1 MPESLEAKPRV
12 VVLAGP
18 TGVGKTRLSLVLART
33 FGAEIVNA
41 DSMQVYRR
49 LDIGTAKPTPD
60 ERAEAP
66 HHLIDVV
73 DPDQDFDAARFVGLA
88 RPLIADLD
96 RRGGRALVVGGT
108 GLYLRSLLRGL
119 FQGPGRDA
127 GIRSALQAEADRS
140 GPEALYQ
147 RLTRVDPET
156 AARIGPADRV
166 RIVRALEVHDLT
178 GRPISRFQEEHQL
191 ADNPFEVQFFCL
203 NLPRAEL
210 YQRIE
215 ERTGRMF
222 DDGLIEE
229 VEGLLNRGYA
239 PDLKPLK
246 AIGYKQAVACLQGRL
261 TVDRA
266 RAEIMKQTRR
276 YAKRQLTWFRAQPD
290 VHWVSPD
297 ALEAVVRETGGF
309 WGE

>member
-12 VVLAGP
+12 VDLAGP